1 MESATGGSGEGG
13 ENPPGKGKITV
24 GPPDKPKKMSTWQR
38 AMLRYLQGK
47 HEDAVAA
54 GEEPPFGGRY
64 APPLVSGQTIPTPSR
79 DKLQPSSS
87 KPKDT

>member
-1 MESATGGSGEGG
+1 MESATGGSKEGG
-13 ENPPGKGKITV
+13 GNPPGKGKITV
-24 GPPDKPKKMSTWQR
+24 RSPDKPKKMSTWQR
-38 AMLRYLQGK
+38 AMLRQLEGK

-64 APPLVSGQTIPTPSR
+64 APPPVPGQTTPTPSR